1 MILRP
6 LLLTAVVA
14 ILASAPVHSE
24 AQEMQQ
30 ADARTIDWVAR
41 ACTPDAAFGFRF
53 GERAPEPG
61 YRLLDDARQPFPRL
75 TLSST
80 ERSRRLFRVETV
92 GMFRAAPGSTQS
104 DRPAGQRLFE
114 ALDARIVE
122 LGLFTDRRRV
132 VEDDG
137 DIEITYSAPTA
148 RPDSRVVLEV
158 TLMLGGAW
166 VTCRDEALAE
176 QNFREVFQ

>member
-1 MILRP
+1 MTLRP
-6 LLLTAVVA
+6 F
-14 ILASAPVHSE
+14 ILAGLAVILVSAPARSQ

-30 ADARTIDWVAR
+30 ADARTLDWVAR
-41 ACTPDAAFGFRF
+41 ACTADTAFGFRF

-92 GMFRAAPGSTQS
+92 GMFRTAPGSTQS

-132 VEDDG
+132 VEPDG

-176 QNFREVFQ
+176 QNVREVFQ